1 MTLGALMGEA
11 WPVMFGN
18 LVAAMRQGVVAVSGG
33 RVMADRGCYPRAAVI
48 HDAPAP
54 DALVGATTDHSSLAV
69 ARHERSRV
77 LRGRDVMANWKSVK
91 GW

>member
-33 RVMADRGCYPRAAVI
+33 RVMADRWCYPRAAVI
-48 HDAPAP
+48 PDAPAA
-54 DALVGATTDHSSLAV
+54 DALVGATADHSSLAA
-69 ARHERSRV
+69 ARHERSHV
-77 LRGRDVMANWKSVK
+77 LRGRDGMATWKWVN